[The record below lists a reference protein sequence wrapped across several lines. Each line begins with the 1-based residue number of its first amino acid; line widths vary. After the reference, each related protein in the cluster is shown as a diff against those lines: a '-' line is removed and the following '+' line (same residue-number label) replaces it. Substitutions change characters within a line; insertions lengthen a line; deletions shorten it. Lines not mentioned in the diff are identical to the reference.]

1 MTRSVP
7 QPADKDAFLDD
18 LLSRMSLKEKIGQL
32 NYPSGSGVDT
42 TGVGQAVDTP
52 VMIRR
57 GELCGISAGAR
68 LADRRDLQ
76 RLAVEEGPSG
86 IPLFF
91 GKDCI
96 QRYKTGGP
104 IPLAL
109 SCSWDLDLIRR
120 INEMTAREAR
130 ADGINI
136 NWAPMLDVCHDPRW
150 GRIAEGN
157 GELPYLGE
165 RIAEV
170 IVKAYQGEDG
180 DMARPDRF
188 MATLKHFMGYGLARA
203 GRDYAG
209 IEASIATLVRVME
222 PFRAG
227 IEAGAGAIMVAF
239 NTINDIPATAHRTLL
254 RDVLRQRLG
263 FKGIIVTDF
272 TAIDPELIH
281 HGIAANSR
289 EAAYL
294 AFKAGVNVDLVSQAF
309 LRHLPGLVEDGA
321 ANPGAYDGPDGAYRH
336 GPVTE
341 AEVTERAREVLEAKW
356 RLGLFQNPYIGMDD
370 GLRDMVTYTPE
381 NRALVREAA
390 AKSLVLLKNDRGALP
405 LPAGGGTLA
414 VIGPL
419 ADDHIDMQGTWAIDV
434 DPRNSVTILEG
445 LRAGAGKDTTILHAK
460 GCNIVDDP
468 SLAARLNMH
477 NRDMPS
483 VVIGPET
490 PEQML
495 EEALAT
501 ARKADRILLCLGEAK
516 EHAGESSTRAYITL
530 PASQRPLFDA
540 VAAHAKETGK
550 PLVLIAMAGRPLALE
565 HEAAHVDALIWT
577 GHPGNEA
584 GHGIADV
591 LFGRRSPTGRLSQAM
606 PRSTGQLPYRTEDLV
621 TGRPIWGAGVDVA
634 GDEECN
640 PPGERWFRKFTTACI
655 LEQEMTPLY
664 PAGYGLG
671 YTTFRYGPLR
681 ASATELKGDAE
692 LTVTVEIT
700 NTGAHAGAEVA
711 QAWLHDLVGRTARPR
726 RQLIGFER
734 LELAPGETA
743 TAAFRL
749 TPDSLRYPMGE
760 TLTDYTTDWE
770 PGDFELLVGRS
781 AEDVETLRFRW
792 DRA

>member
-1 MTRSVP
+1 MTA
-7 QPADKDAFLDD
+7 QTDKDAFLDT
-18 LLSRMSLKEKIGQL
+18 LLSRMSLMEKVGQL

-42 TGVGQAVDTP
+42 TGVGQKVDTP

-68 LADRRDLQ
+68 LADRRELQ
-76 RLAVEEGPSG
+76 TIAVEEGPNG
-86 IPLFF
+86 IPLIF

-120 INEMTAREAR
+120 VNEMTAREAR
-130 ADGINI
+130 ADGITI
-136 NWAPMLDVCHDPRW
+136 NWAPMLDVCHDARW

-157 GELPYLGE
+157 GEFPYLGAK
-165 RIAEV
+165 IAEV
-170 IVKAYQGEDG
+170 IVRAYQGEDG

-209 IEASIATLVRVME
+209 VEASVATLARIME

-239 NTINDIPATAHRTLL
+239 NTINDIPVTAHRTLL
-254 RDVLRQRLG
+254 QDVLRKRLG

-272 TAIDPELIH
+272 TAIDPELVH
-281 HGIAANSR
+281 HGVAANSR

-309 LRHLPGLVEDGA
+309 LRHLPELVEDGA
-321 ANPGAYDGPDGAYRH
+321 AHPEAYAGPDGAYRY

-341 AEVTERAREVLEAKW
+341 AEITARAREVLEAKW
-356 RLGLFQNPYIGMDD
+356 HLGLFQNPYIGMDD
-370 GLRDMVTYTPE
+370 GHRAMVTYTAE

-390 AKSLVLLKNDRGALP
+390 AKSLVLLKNERNALP
-405 LPAGGGTLA
+405 LPAKGTLA

-419 ADDHIDMQGTWAIDV
+419 ADDRIDMQGTWAIDV
-434 DPRNSVTILEG
+434 DPENSVTILEG
-445 LRAGAGKDTTILHAK
+445 LRAAAPAGMTVLHAK
-460 GCNIVDDP
+460 GANIVDDP

-477 NRDMPS
+477 NRAMPS
-483 VVIGPET
+483 VVIGPES
-490 PEQML
+490 PSAMIKA
-495 EEALAT
+495 ALVT
-501 ARKADRILLCLGEAK
+501 AAKADTILLCLGEAK
-516 EHAGESSTRAYITL
+516 EHAGESSTRAEITL
-530 PASQRPLFDA
+530 PEAQRPLFDA
-540 VAAHAKETGK
+540 IAAHARAEAK
-550 PLVLIAMAGRPLALE
+550 PLVLIAMAGRPLALT

-584 GHGIADV
+584 GNGLADV
-591 LFGRRSPTGRLSQAM
+591 LFGKVSPSGRLSQAL

-621 TGRPIWGAGVDVA
+621 TGRPIWGAGIDVE
-634 GDEECN
+634 GDEECDAK
-640 PPGERWFRKFTTACI
+640 GHHWFRKFTTACI
-655 LEQEMTPLY
+655 LEEPMVPLY
-664 PAGYGLG
+664 PAGFGLG
-671 YTTFRYGPLR
+671 YTSFRYGTPIP
-681 ASATELKGDAE
+681 SAIHLKGDTE
-692 LTVTVEIT
+692 LTVSVEIT
-700 NTGAHAGAEVA
+700 NTGKCAGAEVA
-711 QAWLHDLVGRTARPR
+711 QAYLHDLVGHTARPK

-734 LELAPGETA
+734 VELAPDETR
-743 TAAFRL
+743 TVTFRI
-749 TPDSLRYPMGE
+749 TTDTLRYPVGDS
-760 TLTDYTTDWE
+760 LTHYTEDWE
-770 PGDFELLVGRS
+770 PGEFELLIGPD
-781 AEDVETLRFRW
+781 AETVDRLRIRW